1 MKWLRSVLWVWVIVV
16 AGCGGG
22 GEAEFPAGGLVAR
35 ERALAVPNVTG
46 PGEFKSVTRLG
57 IVPLA
62 DIQRA
67 AAEPGSR
74 TAGLEARYGVTAYR
88 ISYLTTDGDGREVLA
103 SGLVAVPDKPAG
115 RLSPALLYQHGT
127 IFKDAQAPSNA
138 IAPAEGPIA
147 VASVGYIVIAAD
159 YVGYGVSRGTSQ
171 HPYLMSAPTAAAVLD
186 LLRATHHWHDTQGAT
201 AGALCNG
208 QIFLLGYSEG
218 GYATMAAH
226 RAMQAAASP
235 YLPYVVSAVA
245 GAGPY
250 HVGITM
256 DTLLQRVKDEN
267 VVLGALI
274 DPGFLRYLGSTVRNE
289 VRRLLV
295 KQLIPDNSDVAFD
308 TRFIDAQNDGDPTTQ
323 LERYA
328 ARARLPDGMASGTW
342 EVMVSRDGGMTYSQG
357 SIGAIEI
364 RPNPMPPPTFTIGD
378 PAYSGSLPGGCHPN
392 DGIDDT
398 LCFARVLHAA
408 TDWWRVLG
416 FIP

>member
-1 MKWLRSVLWVWVIVV
+1 MKWLRSVLWAWVIVV

-22 GEAEFPAGGLVAR
+22 GEGEVPAGGLVAR
-35 ERALAVPNVTG
+35 ERALAVPNATG
-46 PGEFKSVTRLG
+46 PGEFRSVTRLG

-159 YVGYGVSRGTSQ
+159 YVGYGVSHGTSQ
-171 HPYLMSAPTAAAVLD
+171 HPYLSSGPTAAAVLD

-226 RAMQAAASP
+226 RAMQAAGSP

-267 VVLGALI
+267 VLLGALI
-274 DPGFLRYLGSTVRNE
+274 DPGFLRHLGSSVRNE
-289 VRRLLV
+289 VRRQLV
-295 KQLIPDNSDVAFD
+295 KALIPDDADVSFQ
-308 TRFIDAQNDGDPTTQ
+308 TVFIDNFLADDVDAM
-323 LERYA
+323 ERTSNVHDWAPQRPMRMFHGRDDRTVPYRSAEVTLQTMLGRSASPALVSLTDCTVSPSDHLPCVEPFFRLA
-328 ARARLPDGMASGTW
+328 ASHLATLARDL
-342 EVMVSRDGGMTYSQG
+342 
-357 SIGAIEI
+357 
-364 RPNPMPPPTFTIGD
+364 
-378 PAYSGSLPGGCHPN
+378 
-392 DGIDDT
+392 
-398 LCFARVLHAA
+398 
-408 TDWWRVLG
+408 
-416 FIP
+416 